1 MYCCGPPVSVNSI
14 GAKVMQTPMEIEY
27 QDLASTP
34 AVQDLIADHVKK
46 LEARYGRITACRI
59 IVKGP
64 GKRHQTGGLYEI
76 NIRLALPDGREVNV
90 DRTPK
95 ADERHS
101 DLAFAISDAFKR
113 TGRQLQDEARRM
125 EGMVKSHERQSTG
138 TVVRLDPGGEFGFL
152 QSSDGSE
159 IYFHRNSVVDG
170 EFADLAVGSRVVFV
184 DEIGEKGAQ
193 ATTVKPLGKHGL
205 RV

>member
-1 MYCCGPPVSVNSI
+1 
-14 GAKVMQTPMEIEY
+14 
-27 QDLASTP
+27 
-34 AVQDLIADHVKK
+34 
-46 LEARYGRITACRI
+46 
-59 IVKGP
+59 
-64 GKRHQTGGLYEI
+64 
-76 NIRLALPDGREVNV
+76 
-90 DRTPK
+90 
-95 ADERHS
+95 
-101 DLAFAISDAFKR
+101 
-113 TGRQLQDEARRM
+113 M